1 MFRIRADLDTKF
13 KCPLGSNKP
22 IGASPRRYYEDGITC
37 GEGQTEGAMWSATLQ
52 QGLIQR

>member
-1 MFRIRADLDTKF
+1 MHAARKLIVAIY
-13 KCPLGSNKP
+13 S
-22 IGASPRRYYEDGITC
+22 RRDREKSSAQVDFCC